1 MNENKIHLC
10 RLICCC
16 RFFGEN
22 YSGMLVE
29 YQILGR
35 RTGRGQKGFGKATTP
50 IKA

>member
-10 RLICCC
+10 SPMATD
-16 RFFGEN
+16 FFGEN

-35 RTGRGQKGFGKATTP
+35 RTSRGQNGFGKATTP